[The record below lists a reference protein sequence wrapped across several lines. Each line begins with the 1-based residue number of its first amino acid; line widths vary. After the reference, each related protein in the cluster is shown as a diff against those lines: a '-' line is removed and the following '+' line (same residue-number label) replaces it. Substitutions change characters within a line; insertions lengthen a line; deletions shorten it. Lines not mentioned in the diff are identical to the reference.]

1 MKTKTLKSIA
11 IAALFWIS
19 LFAVVKITFTNYRFL
34 QADFLIH
41 AKGKTLYFINSFI
54 N

>member
-1 MKTKTLKSIA
+1 MKTKSFKTIV
-11 IAALFWIS
+11 IAALSGLF
-19 LFAVVKITFTNYRFL
+19 LFATVKITFANYRFL

-41 AKGKTLYFINSFI
+41 AKGQTLYFINSFI